1 MKLRT
6 KIGLFS
12 SLFMLVIVAIVN
24 TSIYFLFYKIATDN
38 ELNQLSSQ
46 TNAIVEALNANE
58 DIPEKEVLKAFLPSD
73 GMIRVIAE
81 NGDEVIPTI
90 TKKKDYIVL
99 PFVFSPK
106 ETSEIVSDEELG
118 KVAVISKPLIWSDG
132 SVVTLRVSKQLL
144 AYSETMQTLLYVL
157 LAASLLILVPTAI
170 AANVLSRFVLQPI
183 NTLITTMQGNTK
195 QEEWI
200 KIDIKSQ
207 SHDELYEMEATFNEM
222 MDHLRM
228 SFEKQEA
235 FVSDA
240 SHELKTPISIIKSYA
255 QLLLRRGKSNPE
267 VFEESVLAIESEA
280 DRMQGLVE
288 QLLLLAKN
296 AESMVYESVDLVTL
310 VQQTMSPFQTTSNRK
325 IVLDVRAENLIV
337 SGDRKQLQQ
346 ILYILI
352 SNALKYSDTDVKV
365 ILDAGSGDVLLNII
379 DHGAGIS
386 EAEQKR
392 IFDRFYRVDKAR
404 ARSTGG
410 TGLGLAIAK
419 QIAEAHGG
427 ALSVQSVEDVGSTFI
442 LRIPFKKEM
451 S

>member
-6 KIGLFS
+6 KIWLFS
-12 SLFMLVIVAIVN
+12 SLLMLVMIALVN

-38 ELNQLSSQ
+38 ELDGLARQ
-46 TNAIVEALNANE
+46 TNGIIEAINANQ
-58 DIPEKEVLKAFLPSD
+58 DIPESEILKAFLPAD
-73 GMIRVIAE
+73 GMIRIIAE

-106 ETSEIVSDEELG
+106 EIGEIVSDEALG
-118 KVAVISKPLIWSDG
+118 KVAVISKPIIWSDG
-132 SVVTLRVSKQLL
+132 SVVTLRVSKQLV
-144 AYSETMQTLLYVL
+144 AHTQTMQTLLYVL
-157 LAASLLILVPTAI
+157 LAASLFILVPTVI
-170 AANVLSRFVLQPI
+170 GANVLGRFVLQPI
-183 NTLITTMQGNTK
+183 NTLITTMQDNTK
-195 QEEWI
+195 QDKWVKMEMNS
-200 KIDIKSQ
+200 KSN
-207 SHDELYEMEATFNEM
+207 DELDKMETTFNEM
-222 MDHLRM
+222 IDHLQM

-255 QLLLRRGKSNPE
+255 QLLTRRGKSNPE
-267 VFEESVLAIESEA
+267 VFEESVAAIDSEA

-296 AESMVYESVDLVTL
+296 KESMVYESVDLVEL
-310 VQQTMSPFQTTSNRK
+310 VQHTMRPFQTTSNRK
-325 IVLDVRAENLIV
+325 IVLDVRAADTFV
-337 SGDRKQLQQ
+337 SGDKKQLQQ

-365 ILDAGSGDVLLNII
+365 ILDMEDENVVLNVI

-386 EAEQKR
+386 KDDQLR

-419 QIAEAHGG
+419 QIAEVHDG
-427 ALSVQSVEDVGSTFI
+427 ALSVQSVQDVGTTFSV
-442 LRIPFKKEM
+442 RIPIIQ
-451 S
+451 